1 MTYLNW
7 RPLTVLCLGAG
18 ALVWV
23 AAMLAERAGISPV
36 HIPWTVAGVCIVVGI
51 VTLWMAWAVRQYL
64 AGKRP
69 GLDPLRAA
77 RTVVLAQ
84 AAAYT
89 GAMLGGA
96 FLGYAIALAANW
108 SHQPRRE
115 LAIAAAIAALGAFVL
130 LACGVVAERWCR
142 IDPPTR
148 DAAAT
153 PGGTLAA

>member
-7 RPLTVLCLGAG
+7 KPLAVLGLGAA
-18 ALVWV
+18 ALVWTV
-23 AAMLAERAGISPV
+23 AMLGERAGISPV
-36 HIPWTVAGVCIVVGI
+36 RVPWTVAAVCIIVGI
-51 VTLWMAWAVRQYL
+51 VTLWLAWAVRQYL

-84 AAAYT
+84 ASAYT

-96 FLGYAIALAANW
+96 FLGYAIAMAANW
-108 SHQPRRE
+108 SHLPRRE
-115 LAIAAAIAALGAFVL
+115 LAIAAAIAAIGAFVL

-148 DAAAT
+148 DAATAA
-153 PGGTLAA
+153 GGTLAA